1 VKIVLATKNPGKLKE
16 LTELAEGLADR
27 LELVLAPDE
36 FDPEETGATY
46 LDNAIIKARAAAQ
59 MTNLISIA
67 DDSGL
72 EVDAMDGRP
81 GVHSARYCPGS
92 DADRRQKLL
101 KELASV
107 PEGERQAQFVCWMAI
122 CDPSRGGSDQRE
134 SIIYKAEGILRGR
147 IGFEERGTGG
157 FGFDPIF
164 YETDSDVTAAQL
176 SAEEK
181 NRKSHRGQA
190 WRQVLL
196 FLEKT
201 LIR

>member
-1 VKIVLATKNPGKLKE
+1 MAD
-16 LTELAEGLADR
+16 GLADGI
-27 LELVLAPDE
+27 ELVLAPDQ

-46 LDNAIIKARAAAQ
+46 IDNAIIKAKAAAE
-59 MTNLISIA
+59 MTNMISIA

-72 EVDAMDGRP
+72 EVTALDGRP
-81 GVHSARYCPGS
+81 GVHSARYCQGS
-92 DADRRQKLL
+92 DRDRRLKLL
-101 KELASV
+101 DELATV
-107 PEGERQAQFVCWMAI
+107 PEGKRQAQFVCWMAV
-122 CDPSRGGSDQRE
+122 CDPNQTDSV
-134 SIIYKAEGILRGR
+134 IYRSEGVWKGR
-147 IGFEERGTGG
+147 IGFAERGEGG

-190 WRQVLL
+190 WRQVLS
-196 FLEKT
+196 FLEKS

>member
-1 VKIVLATKNPGKLKE
+1 VKIVLATQNPGKLKE
-16 LTELAEGLADR
+16 LTELAGDLGDR
-27 LELVLAPDE
+27 IELVLAPKE

-46 LDNAIIKARAAAQ
+46 LENAIIKATAAAQ

-72 EVDAMDGRP
+72 EVDAMGGRP
-81 GVHSARYCPGS
+81 GVHSARYCEGS
-92 DADRRQKLL
+92 DRDRRLKLL
-101 KELASV
+101 DELKDV
-107 PEGERQAQFVCWMAI
+107 PEGKRGAQFVSWMAI
-122 CDPSRGGSDQRE
+122 CDPGQNH
-134 SIIYKAEGILRGR
+134 SIIYKAEGIWRGH
-147 IGFEERGTGG
+147 IGFDERGDGG

-176 SAEEK
+176 PAAEK

-190 WRQVLL
+190 WRQVLK
-196 FLEKT
+196 FLKKT

>member
-16 LTELAEGLADR
+16 LTELAKGLADR
-27 LELVLAPDE
+27 VELVLAPEE

-46 LDNAIIKARAAAQ
+46 LENAIIKATAAAG
-59 MTNLISIA
+59 MTNMISIA

-81 GVHSARYCPGS
+81 GVHSARYCEGS
-92 DADRRQKLL
+92 DGDRRKKLL
-101 KELASV
+101 NELASV
-107 PEGERQAQFVCWMAI
+107 PEGKRQAQFVCCMAI
-122 CDPSRGGSDQRE
+122 CDPSQSE
-134 SIIYKAEGILRGR
+134 SIIYKAEGIWRGR
-147 IGFEERGTGG
+147 IGFEERGAGG

-176 SAEEK
+176 PAAEK
-181 NRKSHRGQA
+181 NRKSHRGLA
-190 WRQVLL
+190 WQQVLS